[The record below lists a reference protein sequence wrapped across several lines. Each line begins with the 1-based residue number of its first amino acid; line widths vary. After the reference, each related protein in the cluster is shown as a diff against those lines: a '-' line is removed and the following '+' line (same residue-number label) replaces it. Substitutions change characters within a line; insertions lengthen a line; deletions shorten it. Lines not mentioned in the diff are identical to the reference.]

1 MGRIKN
7 VEEIMEITKSHQA
20 SPDKMAFKIIIKKID
35 RALRFRAENRQVDA
49 SIQIPSILV
58 STPEYDRKNV
68 TYKVY
73 QHYSD
78 MGFKCCRDID
88 GDKFKLN
95 ISWGSQLEESDSDVE
110 SDDSINDS
118 EELSEK
124 ILEPRPEE
132 QVHEKKTIVLNKK
145 ETMSDRIKKLA

>member
-49 SIQIPSILV
+49 SIQIPAIIV

-68 TYKVY
+68 TFRVY

-78 MGFKCCRDID
+78 MGFKCCRDVD
-88 GDKFKLN
+88 GDQFKLN
-95 ISWGSQLEESDSDVE
+95 ISWGSRDEESDSDME
-110 SDDSINDS
+110 SDDSEND
-118 EELSEK
+118 EESHPEK

-132 QVHEKKTIVLNKK
+132 QVHEKKTIVLSKK
-145 ETMSDRIKKLA
+145 ETMTDRIKKLA